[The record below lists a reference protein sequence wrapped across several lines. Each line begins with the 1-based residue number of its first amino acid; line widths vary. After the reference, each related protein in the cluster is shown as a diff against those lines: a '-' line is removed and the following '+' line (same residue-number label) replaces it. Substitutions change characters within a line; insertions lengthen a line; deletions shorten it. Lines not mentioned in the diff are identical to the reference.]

1 MSSKPTLLILG
12 GTLEAF
18 ELAER
23 LVVEGWEQRFRVLT
37 SLRGSTRNPR
47 VPSGEHRI
55 GGFGGIPGL
64 EAFLQTENVAF
75 VIDATHPFAEQIS
88 NHAFLACKGSGI
100 PLIRLER
107 PAWQPELGD
116 DWIMLA
122 DLKSAA
128 SWLLKH
134 PQRVLLTSGHKGLD
148 VFRGCHDSFFLIR
161 TVEPALLTEAFS
173 PAENLIVRGPFNVE
187 AEIELMR
194 SRSISLVVSKN
205 SGGSSS
211 RPKLLAARKLS
222 ISVIMIDRPEK
233 PDVSKTEKI
242 EQVMEWL
249 SN

>member
-1 MSSKPTLLILG
+1 M
-12 GTLEAF
+12 E
-18 ELAER
+18 E
-23 LVVEGWEQRFRVLT
+23 
-37 SLRGSTRNPR
+37 
-47 VPSGEHRI
+47 
-55 GGFGGIPGL
+55 
-64 EAFLQTENVAF
+64 FLQSENVAF

-116 DWIMLA
+116 DWIILP

-128 SWLLKH
+128 SWLDEH

-148 VFRGCHDSFFLIR
+148 VFRECHDSFFLIR
-161 TVEPALLTEAFS
+161 TIEPAILQEAFP
-173 PAENLIVRGPFNVE
+173 PAENLIVRGSFNIE

-222 ISVIMIDRPEK
+222 IPVLMIERPEK
-233 PDVSKTEKI
+233 PDESKTEKI
-242 EQVMEWL
+242 DEVMEWL

>member
-1 MSSKPTLLILG
+1 MAS
-12 GTLEAF
+12 
-18 ELAER
+18 
-23 LVVEGWEQRFRVLT
+23 
-37 SLRGSTRNPR
+37 
-47 VPSGEHRI
+47 
-55 GGFGGIPGL
+55 
-64 EAFLQTENVAF
+64 

-88 NHAFLACKGSGI
+88 NHAFLACKGCRI

-107 PAWQPELGD
+107 PAWQSELGD
-116 DWIMLA
+116 DWIMLP

-134 PQRVLLTSGHKGLD
+134 PQRVLMTSGHKDLD

-161 TVEPALLTEAFS
+161 TLEPALLPKAFPPS
-173 PAENLIVRGPFNVE
+173 ENLIVSRTFTVE
-187 AEIELMR
+187 EEIELMN

-222 ISVIMIDRPEK
+222 ISVLMIDRPEK

-242 EQVMEWL
+242 QQVMEWL

>member
-1 MSSKPTLLILG
+1 MSSKPTILILG
-12 GTLEAF
+12 GTREAF

-47 VPSGEHRI
+47 VPFGEHRI
-55 GGFGGIPGL
+55 GGFGGIQGL
-64 EAFLQTENVAF
+64 EEFLQSENVAF

-88 NHAFLACKGSGI
+88 NHAFLACMECRI

-116 DWIMLA
+116 DWIMLP

-134 PQRVLLTSGHKGLD
+134 PQRVLVTSGHKGLD
-148 VFRGCHDSFFLIR
+148 VFRECHDSFFLIR
-161 TVEPALLTEAFS
+161 TIEPAILQEAFP
-173 PAENLIVRGPFNVE
+173 PAENLIVRGSFNIE
-187 AEIELMR
+187 EEIELMR
-194 SRSISLVVSKN
+194 SRCISLVVSKN
-205 SGGSSS
+205 SGGASS

-222 ISVIMIDRPEK
+222 ISVLMIERTEK